1 MSDLRVPLS
10 RSASIAAVLRRVWPL
25 MLGLA
30 VAGLVIAWIDGGER
44 PLRPISE
51 AIELPT
57 VGRDGLS

>member
-1 MSDLRVPLS
+1 M
-10 RSASIAAVLRRVWPL
+10 LRRVWPL

-51 AIELPT
+51 AIELPAA
-57 VGRDGLS
+57 GRDGLS